1 MVKQKGALPPTKLT
15 PYMANVYR
23 ALFLVGTV
31 GIIVGCCGIAVLL
44 GMVSVV
50 CVGVPYT
57 SIDPT
62 GRLTSLDCVDF
73 ADVENKKYWY
83 SHTLF
88 AEYWTYLT
96 EKNAMLTNIC
106 VNGGVLAI
114 VTSFLRLQAHSR
126 ALALESTEDSKK
138 KK

>member
-23 ALFLVGTV
+23 ALFLIGII

-44 GMVSVV
+44 
-50 CVGVPYT
+50 
-57 SIDPT
+57 
-62 GRLTSLDCVDF
+62 
-73 ADVENKKYWY
+73 DVENKKKWY

-88 AEYWTYLT
+88 AEYWTYFT